1 MPTGIVLMINKKLG
15 IIKRIIIVETFLKS
29 NERFTPFPN
38 PGMESNVYIGKLF
51 QTLGWKVTYI

>member
-29 NERFTPFPN
+29 NERFTHFPN
-38 PGMESNVYIGKLF
+38 PGMESNVYIGKL
-51 QTLGWKVTYI
+51 TL